1 MNETPTSLI
10 NEALRT
16 IHAQK
21 PGNSVAVVLIG
32 SVARDSAMADSDL
45 DLLVLASPKL
55 DVPRTP
61 DRLHIQSMDERVFAE
76 RLKEGDDFAAWCV
89 RFGVPISTS
98 TFWLDITT
106 SPESNSWPDWR
117 KKIPHVCRRLILAHS
132 LAQSGDL
139 PAATEESLYAVTHLG
154 RTVLLK
160 ENVFPLSRPEMIQQ
174 LQDSG
179 HRALAA
185 LIKALLFDEPSAGTV
200 RRAIRYTKRL
210 LVALDRDAYQAFVA
224 ARKASSV
231 ARLREHPLIKKKG
244 NQR

>member
-16 IHAQK
+16 IHAQR

-45 DLLVLASPKL
+45 DLLVLASPRL
-55 DVPRTP
+55 EVPRTP

-76 RLKEGDDFAAWCV
+76 RLKEGDDFAAWCI

-98 TFWLDITT
+98 TFWLDITA
-106 SPESNSWPDWR
+106 SPESTSWPDWR

-185 LIKALLFDEPSAGTV
+185 LIKSLLFEEPKAGTV
-200 RRAIRYTKRL
+200 RRTIRYTKRL
-210 LVALDRDAYQAFVA
+210 LLVLDREGYREFITARKEREA
-224 ARKASSV
+224 AR
-231 ARLREHPLIKKKG
+231 RREHPVAEKKRK
-244 NQR
+244 R

>member
-76 RLKEGDDFAAWCV
+76 RLKEGDDFGAWCV

-117 KKIPHVCRRLILAHS
+117 KK
-132 LAQSGDL
+132 
-139 PAATEESLYAVTHLG
+139 
-154 RTVLLK
+154 
-160 ENVFPLSRPEMIQQ
+160 
-174 LQDSG
+174 
-179 HRALAA
+179 
-185 LIKALLFDEPSAGTV
+185 
-200 RRAIRYTKRL
+200 
-210 LVALDRDAYQAFVA
+210 
-224 ARKASSV
+224 
-231 ARLREHPLIKKKG
+231 
-244 NQR
+244 